1 MVKCTIYRCV
11 ICRRDQG
18 KSPVSPPS
26 TSSPACRVAADF
38 CFQST
43 EDNFADPL
51 FVKSNYLPDLNQLY
65 KEHVCLFTCATGRAV
80 HLELVPDLEGQTFI
94 RALKQFIVRRV
105 RRARRVRRGVLRVTN
120 LNGLPHSLLSY
131 GHLIPGERA
140 CTGRTC
146 LIKKFFQGPSKGR
159 YIPWAVPEDSGYWLN
174 GVLRG
179 WSANG

>member
-1 MVKCTIYRCV
+1 MQHHIGSNIDSTQSLFLITFDG
-11 ICRRDQG
+11 ICETCRKFYIFGTNINLTDYYFTSYG
-18 KSPVSPPS
+18 CLNNLNEKETDLIISPLSH
-26 TSSPACRVAADF
+26 
-38 CFQST
+38 
-43 EDNFADPL
+43 DNNL
-51 FVKSNYLPDLNQLY
+51 W
-65 KEHVCLFTCATGRAV
+65 
-80 HLELVPDLEGQTFI
+80 
-94 RALKQFIVRRV
+94 
-105 RRARRVRRGVLRVTN
+105 VLRVTN

-140 CTGRTC
+140 CTGLTC

>member
-1 MVKCTIYRCV
+1 MTKGVGPAPSNRCHGLKIFTYFFHDNKDHISGRKPLQYQLIISILAGVKHPSPIPTPKIARYEN
-11 ICRRDQG
+11 RD
-18 KSPVSPPS
+18 
-26 TSSPACRVAADF
+26 R
-38 CFQST
+38 CFQS
-43 EDNFADPL
+43 
-51 FVKSNYLPDLNQLY
+51 
-65 KEHVCLFTCATGRAV
+65 
-80 HLELVPDLEGQTFI
+80 
-94 RALKQFIVRRV
+94 LKTSLTQRV
-105 RRARRVRRGVLRVTN
+105 NN

-146 LIKKFFQGPSKGR
+146 LIKKFFQGPSKDR